1 MVFADF
7 LVSDWFRGSSGRVAA
22 RLWIVVSGEWV
33 VVLLKKW
40 LAVYCDR
47 RRTLRPSTVA
57 VYRSHIGSL
66 CRWYLATRGV
76 SLETSGLSL
85 DVVEDFLATMRTT
98 ENWAPRTQNT
108 CRSSINAVWNGAIR
122 ARLAA
127 ETNNRLVASSAVP
140 QRMPIAWSI
149 DDLKRLVEFAGAL
162 RGRRKNQFATRRREF
177 WQSLYL
183 FLYETASRFSAA
195 LLLRPGDIDFA
206 RNVVKLRAENSKT
219 GADHLVSISKKT
231 AALLQ
236 TMIADHRERGV
247 FGVAPELVW
256 PSGAHG
262 KNELYRQH
270 KEFLRR
276 CGLTCDR
283 YHMFH
288 CFRRTTATQ
297 LTIASGIEQ
306 ASKVLNHSSVAMTR
320 RSYVD
325 ASQLAHVDAT
335 AFLPSPFPDDPV
347 DDFPATIKF
356 SRFA

>member
-1 MVFADF
+1 M
-7 LVSDWFRGSSGRVAA
+7 
-22 RLWIVVSGEWV
+22 
-33 VVLLKKW
+33 LLNEW

-66 CRWYLATRGV
+66 CGWYLATRGA
-76 SLETSGLSL
+76 SLKTSDLSL
-85 DVVEDFLATMRTT
+85 DVVEDFLAAMRTG

-122 ARLAA
+122 ARLAP

-162 RGRRKNQFATRRREF
+162 RGRRKNRFATRRREF

-183 FLYETASRFSAA
+183 FLYETACRFSAA
-195 LLLRPGDIDFA
+195 LLVRPGDIDFA

-219 GADHLVSISKKT
+219 GTDHLVSISKNT
-231 AALLQ
+231 AGILK
-236 TMIADHRERGV
+236 TMIADHCERGA
-247 FGVAPELVW
+247 FGDGPELVW

-262 KNELYRQH
+262 KTELYRQH

-325 ASQLAHVDAT
+325 ASQLDHVDAT
-335 AFLPSPFPDDPV
+335 ALLPSPFADDPV
-347 DDFPATIKF
+347 DEFPATIKF
-356 SRFA
+356 CRFA